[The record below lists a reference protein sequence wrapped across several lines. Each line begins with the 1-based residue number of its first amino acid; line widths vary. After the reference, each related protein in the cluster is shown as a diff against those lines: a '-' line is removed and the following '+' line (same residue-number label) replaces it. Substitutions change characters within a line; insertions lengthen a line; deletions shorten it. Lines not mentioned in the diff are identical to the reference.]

1 MNDKINYKE
10 DKKQKNIERRKQRKQ
25 ARGKAWK
32 AV

>member
-1 MNDKINYKE
+1 MHNKAEYKE